1 VGVVS
6 DAHYNDLRGA
16 IPNAAYL
23 LASQTNEYL
32 TSVEAR
38 AQGPTANA
46 GQAVRSVLA
55 SIDSRVP
62 VIEMTTLDARVRGL
76 TAPERSVAVLA
87 TVFGAAALLL
97 ACLGLYGTMSYNV
110 ARRTPELGVRIALGA
125 GRGAVLWL
133 VLGEALVIV
142 ASGLVVGLPL
152 ALITA
157 EQMTRF
163 LYEVSSA
170 DLTSHALAAVV
181 LVAVAAV
188 AAWVPARRAASVDP
202 VVALRAD

>member
-1 VGVVS
+1 MS
-6 DAHYNDLRGA
+6 NAHYNDLRGP

-23 LASQTNEYL
+23 LASQTDEFL
-32 TSVEAR
+32 TSVEVR
-38 AQGPTANA
+38 ADGPPASA
-46 GQAVRSVLA
+46 KRVVRAVLA
-55 SIDSRVP
+55 AVDSRLP
-62 VIEMTTLDARVRGL
+62 VMEMTTLDARVHGL
-76 TAPERSVAVLA
+76 TAPERSVALLA
-87 TVFGAAALLL
+87 TVFGAVALLL

-142 ASGLVVGLPL
+142 AFGLMAGLPL
-152 ALITA
+152 ALIAA

-163 LYEVSSA
+163 VRSRP
-170 DLTSHALAAVV
+170 DLTSYALAAGV
-181 LVAVAAV
+181 LVVVAAI
-188 AAWVPARRAASVDP
+188 AAWMPARRAASVDP